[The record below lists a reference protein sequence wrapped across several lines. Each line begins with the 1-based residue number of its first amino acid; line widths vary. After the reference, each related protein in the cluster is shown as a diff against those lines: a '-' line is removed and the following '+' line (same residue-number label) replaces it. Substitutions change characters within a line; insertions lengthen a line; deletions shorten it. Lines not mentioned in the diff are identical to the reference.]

1 MKNLTIKKARQG
13 LIKKEFSA
21 VELAKFYL
29 DKIKKENKKYNDFIT
44 ITDDLAIKQ
53 AKEVDKKVAN
63 YEKLGLL
70 EGIPIAIKDN
80 ILVEDFKTT
89 AGSKILENYTAPYDA
104 TVIKKLKE
112 AGAVI
117 LGKTNLD
124 EFAMGS
130 STEQSAF
137 GPVKNPIDIS
147 RVPGGSSGGS
157 AAAVAADHC
166 IVSLG
171 SDTSGSIRQPA
182 SFCGIV
188 GFQPSYGMVS
198 RYGLIAMASSLDQ
211 IGPLGKTVEDTKLV
225 FDIIKGQDKMDSTT
239 IRDSDYELRVTSY
252 DKLRIGVPKEYF
264 GKGIDSKVKETVK
277 KAIKD
282 FEKIGAEIIDISLPH
297 TDYAIATYYIL
308 MPAEVSANLA
318 RYDGVRYGYR
328 AESDGLL
335 DSYLKT
341 RAQGLGDEPRR
352 RTILGTYVLSA
363 GYRDAYY
370 DKAQKVRTLIKQDF
384 DKAFKKVDVILTPTS
399 ATTAFKIGEKSD
411 PLSMY
416 MSDIY
421 VAPAALAGLPA
432 ISVPCGK
439 INKLPVGLQ
448 IIGPQFKDDL
458 VLETAKMYE
467 EL

>member
-137 GPVKNPIDIS
+137 RPVKNPIDIS

-239 IRDSDYELRVTSY
+239 IRDSDYELRVTNY

-264 GKGIDSKVKETVK
+264 GKGIDPKVKETVK

-458 VLETAKMYE
+458 VLETAKMYK